1 MITKTLAKLLINE
14 HKYKPITGN
23 VLTLG
28 RQSIRFR
35 EEELAAFFQKE
46 LGTVVNRGPSTMHDD
61 TNTELGKRYGSV
73 SDKRF
78 FQMFGVDSLSC
89 LDVTEYEGADIIHDL
104 NYPVPEDLH
113 GKFDFIIDGG
123 TFDHL
128 VDARMAF
135 INVVRML
142 KPGGRVFQWD
152 AASNFTG
159 TPAYYSFG
167 ANVFFDFYTANRFAD
182 VKVFIANAQKYG
194 GTNDPWELWE
204 YRGFDTVDTRLLR
217 CPARLQQL
225 SIVLAEKAPDS
236 TYEAISIP
244 VAYRPKDQQ
253 EVMQSIAEKYQV
265 SARPLPPG
273 NTGLLVSLTDALRS
287 VRPKLASKAFS
298 FAFNRLRIPS
308 ARYQIAGWRYVGR
321 L

>member
-28 RQSIRFR
+28 RQSIRFK
-35 EEELAAFFQKE
+35 EEELLSFCKKE
-46 LGTVVNRGPSTMHDD
+46 LGVGGYKKTSTEHDD
-61 TNTELGKRYGSV
+61 LHTRLGKHHGFV

-78 FQMFGVDSLSC
+78 FQMFGIDSLSC
-89 LDVTEYEGADIIHDL
+89 LDVTDYEGAEIIHDL
-104 NYPVPEDLH
+104 NFPVPEELH

-128 VDARMAF
+128 MDARTAF

-152 AASNFTG
+152 AASNHIG

-167 ANVFFDFYTANRFAD
+167 ANVFFDYYTANRFAD
-182 VKVFIANAQKYG
+182 VKVFVANAPDFG

-204 YRGFDTVDTRLLR
+204 YLGVATNLLR
-217 CPARLQQL
+217 CPSRLHQI

-236 TYEAISIP
+236 TYNAISIP
-244 VAYRPKDQQ
+244 IAYRPKDQQ
-253 EVMQSIAEKYQV
+253 QVMLSISEKYRA
-265 SARPLPPG
+265 STRPRPSG
-273 NTGLLVSLTDALRS
+273 NTGLLVPLADTLRS
-287 VRPKLASKAFS
+287 VRHKFASKAFS
-298 FAFNRLRIPS
+298 YAFYRLGIPG
-308 ARYQIAGWRYVGR
+308 ARFPVAGWRYVGR